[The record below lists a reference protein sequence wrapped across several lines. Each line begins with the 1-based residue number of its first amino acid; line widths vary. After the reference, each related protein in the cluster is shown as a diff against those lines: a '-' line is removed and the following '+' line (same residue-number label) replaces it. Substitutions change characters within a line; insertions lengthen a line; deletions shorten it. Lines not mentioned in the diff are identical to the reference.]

1 MKKIYTVL
9 ILFASLLQSCNSDDC
24 GECFTPPQ
32 DFIFEFVDAET
43 RENLFT
49 TGVYNP
55 EDITVIN
62 DIDDTERAFQFI
74 SENQLNVI
82 QIQEVGW
89 ETETV
94 NLEIK
99 VSEDTVFNL
108 YVNAERTTDDC
119 CSFTKYNEIE
129 IRNAEFELD
138 SQTGVYKILVDLN

>member
-1 MKKIYTVL
+1 MKKIYLVL

-32 DFIFEFVDAET
+32 SFVFELVDAEIGG
-43 RENLFT
+43 NLFT
-49 TGVYNP
+49 TDMYNP
-55 EDITVIN
+55 EDISVIN
-62 DIDDTERAFQFI
+62 TIDNTERAFQFI

-89 ETETV
+89 ETEIV

-99 VSEDTVFNL
+99 IGEDTVFSL